1 MNDRLAALGWTAEFQ
16 RQVEIDEIGV
26 VTPARVAAV
35 HRSRVAALAA
45 DGPLDLIPASGDS
58 TGDYAV
64 GDWVLARGG
73 IVLRVLARRT
83 LLARK
88 AAGTGVA
95 RQLIAANLDTV
106 LIVSSCNADFNVGRL
121 ERYLVLAASAG
132 IEPVVLLTKADMA
145 DPQGFVEQAQ
155 AMQHGLAVVA
165 LNAKAQGVAV
175 ALAEWCRRGQTV
187 ALLGSS
193 GVGKTTL
200 ANALTGGAAE
210 VQDIR
215 DDDAKGRHTTTG
227 RYLVEMSGGGWLIDT
242 PGVRELQLTDA
253 SDGIGA
259 LFDDIAVLAGD
270 CRFSDCRH
278 GFEPGCAV
286 QAAIAAGTLDAG
298 RLARW
303 QKLKREDRF
312 NSETLHQA
320 HLRNRTF
327 GRMHRKIVDKRKP
340 EKR

>member
-1 MNDRLAALGWTAEFQ
+1 MNERLAALGWTADFL
-16 RQVEIDEIGV
+16 RQVEIDELDV
-26 VTPARVAAV
+26 VTPARVTAV
-35 HRSRVAALAA
+35 HRSRVAVLAA
-45 DGPLDLIPASGDS
+45 AGAMDLIPASGDS

-64 GDWVLARGG
+64 GDWVLARGEV
-73 IVLRVLARRT
+73 VLRVLERRT
-83 LLARK
+83 VLARK
-88 AAGTGVA
+88 AAGSGLA

-106 LIVSSCNADFNVGRL
+106 LIVSSCNHDFNVGRL

-132 IEPVVLLTKADMA
+132 IEPVLVLTKADVA
-145 DPQGFVEQAQ
+145 EPASYVAAAQG
-155 AMQHGLAVVA
+155 MQRGLAVVA
-165 LNAKAQGVAV
+165 LNAKADDVGK
-175 ALAEWCRRGQTV
+175 ALGQWCRPGQTV

-200 ANALTGGAAE
+200 ANALTGGAAD

-227 RYLVEMSGGGWLIDT
+227 RYLVEMTGGGWLIDT
-242 PGVRELQLTDA
+242 PGVRELQLTDV

-259 LFDDIAVLAGD
+259 LFDDIAALAGD

-278 GFEPGCAV
+278 GAEPGCAV
-286 QAAIAAGTLDAG
+286 QAAIEAGTLDAG

-303 QKLKREDRF
+303 QKLLREDRH